1 MEVFKS
7 VGETILGDP
16 DPQLVGEVGFLEAGA
31 TPDHEGGDAVGRI
44 DLVLV
49 GNNTIAGA
57 PMAWTAV
64 EIQAVYFS
72 GNAMQGEFEAFNDA
86 AVDWVIFPVDATE
99 LQRQNRRIE
108 RLKAQGVT
116 RSTVLVHNDCQ
127 MALEGFRP
135 YLVDPANADTL
146 TSLVTQLQ
154 GGKTPTNVAQVRRLS
169 PFQRTV

>member
-44 DLVLV
+44 DMVLV
-49 GNNTIAGA
+49 GNNTIPGA

-72 GNAMQGEFEAFNDA
+72 GNAMQGEFEAFSDA
-86 AVDWVIFPVDATE
+86 AVNLGDIAC
-99 LQRQNRRIE
+99 
-108 RLKAQGVT
+108 
-116 RSTVLVHNDCQ
+116 RSPSS
-127 MALEGFRP
+127 G
-135 YLVDPANADTL
+135 
-146 TSLVTQLQ
+146 
-154 GGKTPTNVAQVRRLS
+154 LS
-169 PFQRTV
+169 Q